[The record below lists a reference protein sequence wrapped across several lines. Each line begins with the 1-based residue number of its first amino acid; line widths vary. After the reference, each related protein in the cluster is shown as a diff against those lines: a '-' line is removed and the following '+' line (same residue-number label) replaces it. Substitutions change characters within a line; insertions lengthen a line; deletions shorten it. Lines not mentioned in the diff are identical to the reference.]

1 MQYFEKLQII
11 MEALARAFPDEETPY
26 QIITRLV
33 EECGELAEQVHIF
46 ERRGVKPEKHGEPDP
61 AKMTKEIQDVMV
73 CALQMAVY
81 YGLMDALGESIDKRL
96 AAWCEKGTLT
106 ESDLAR
112 YKVSLTS

>member
-1 MQYFEKLQII
+1 
-11 MEALARAFPDEETPY
+11 
-26 QIITRLV
+26 
-33 EECGELAEQVHIF
+33 
-46 ERRGVKPEKHGEPDP
+46 
-61 AKMTKEIQDVMV
+61 MTKEIQDVMV